1 MPEIRL
7 VLSAILISLLLPC
20 CENDNNSR
28 VTTGKLI
35 DEMADLERL
44 TTLPS
49 YNYRAIQFSSYD
61 RRSKTINDSCWF
73 SNEDG
78 FGNEPIPAFEE
89 VISQPDSGGIGR
101 YLICDVKGPGAIVR
115 LWTANINGNIRLFL
129 DNADI
134 PVFDGPAQD
143 FFWKPLVLLSGRD
156 PGFDYSATIRQFDAN
171 YFPVPFSGRCR
182 IEWTGDISKIH
193 FYHVGIKIYDPDVKV
208 ETYKTSEADDYIEKL
223 QEVNK
228 LLENPDNIVQGSV
241 SETITNNHTLG
252 NGNRTVLFSAKGSK
266 AIKEFSVRI
275 ASQDIEQALRKSI
288 ITMWFDDSSIPQ
300 VEAPLGD
307 FFGSAPGVNQYRSL
321 PFEVTNDST
330 MICRFVMPFRVN
342 AKIEL
347 VNMSESDI
355 KIFSAVKVEDFKW
368 IAGSTMHFRA
378 RWSIDHGLTASYFE
392 QGSHNVSDIL
402 YLMASGKG
410 RIAGAAAF
418 IYNPSNATTSWG
430 NWWGEGDEKI
440 FVDSDTF
447 PSFYGTGSED
457 YFNYSWSSTRI
468 FSYPY
473 CGQPRNDGP
482 GNRGYV
488 SNYRWHISDD
498 ILFSD
503 KAAFYMELGH
513 HGVVPDFS
521 YGRIVY
527 FYALP
532 GTLDNYSRISV
543 SDIRDVI
550 YTDWQPI
557 AYLGSSGYK
566 FTQAEELISKSSK
579 ARIEPCRISSGNKIL
594 VWYPEN
600 GSDQLSFKIHCDKS
614 YESTNIGFTLR
625 HDPSGGTMVVQL
637 NGKPVKIDG
646 KAEIQLN
653 EPHQTFLANHFTE
666 KVNLIEGINKIEL
679 ESKDTGGKGKVG
691 IDFIWMKKD

>member
-1 MPEIRL
+1 M
-7 VLSAILISLLLPC
+7 
-20 CENDNNSR
+20 
-28 VTTGKLI
+28 TTGKLI
-35 DEMADLERL
+35 EEMADLERL

-49 YNYRAIQFSSYD
+49 QNYKTVQFSSYD
-61 RRSKTINDSCWF
+61 RRSKTTNDSCWF

-129 DNADI
+129 DNTDT
-134 PVFDGPAQD
+134 PVFDGTAQD
-143 FFWKPLVLLSGRD
+143 FFWKPLVLLSGKD
-156 PGFDYSATIRQFDAN
+156 PGFDYSSTIRQFDAN

-193 FYHVGIKIYDPDVKV
+193 FYHVGIRIYDPDVMV
-208 ETYKTSEADDYIEKL
+208 ETYKASEADDYIEKL
-223 QEVNK
+223 KKVNN
-228 LLENPDNIVQGSV
+228 LLENPGNIVQSSV
-241 SETITNNHTLG
+241 SETITNDHTLG
-252 NGNRTVLFSAKGSK
+252 DGNKAVLFSGKGSK
-266 AIKEFSVRI
+266 AINEFSVRI
-275 ASQDIEQALRKSI
+275 KSPDIEQALRKSI
-288 ITMWFDDSSIPQ
+288 ITMWFDNSSGPQ

-307 FFGSAPGVNQYRSL
+307 FFGSAPGLNQYRSL
-321 PFEVTNDST
+321 PFEVTSDST
-330 MICRFVMPFRVN
+330 LICRFIMPYRVN

-347 VNMSESDI
+347 ANMSGSGLTI
-355 KIFSAVKVEDFKW
+355 HSSVKVEDFKW
-368 IAGSTMHFRA
+368 IEGRSMHFRA
-378 RWSIDHGLTASYFE
+378 RWSIDHSLTASYFD
-392 QGSHNVSDIL
+392 QGNYNVSDIL
-402 YLMASGKG
+402 YLMTSGKG

-440 FVDSDTF
+440 FVDNDTF

-503 KAAFYMELGH
+503 KAAFFMELGH
-513 HGVVPDFS
+513 HGLVHEFS

-532 GTLDNYSRISV
+532 GTLDNYSRISA

-550 YTDWQPI
+550 YPDWQPI
-557 AYLGSSGYK
+557 AYLGSSGYRY
-566 FTQAEELISKSSK
+566 TRAEELISKSSEV
-579 ARIEPCRISSGNKIL
+579 RIEPCRISSGNKIL

-600 GSDQLSFKIHCDKS
+600 GSDQLSFKILCDKS
-614 YESTNIGFTLR
+614 YEKTNIGFTLR
-625 HDPSGGTMVVQL
+625 HDPSGGTVAVHL

-653 EPHQTFLANHFTE
+653 EPFQTFLANHFTE
-666 KVNLIEGINKIEL
+666 KVDLIKGINEIVL
-679 ESKDTGGKGKVG
+679 ESNDKGVQGKVG